1 MLFKRLFQAATICE
15 YQSISEAA
23 RTLGISQSTLSAS
36 VAGLE
41 QIVGNRLFE
50 RAFRGVYPLASA
62 WSIYCQMDEID
73 WQLRRVESLRESHGE
88 DTSCSPTI
96 VLPETMAGGQLH
108 RSLRAGVGS
117 GMFRLIIEDNSFPR
131 GHRLRMSVP
140 DSISPQSSHVCD
152 YGWSVVALAKTMD
165 TVPGSPLDMDLL
177 RHRSIAIAGLGDFE
191 QQALEKML
199 VEDVM
204 KRLTHLSLQHWQIPR
219 YLIEEPGRVLIVPE
233 HTLLP
238 VMTGGWLESYPLKN
252 TDRLAL
258 VIDRDKEDPQPEDTE
273 RLAEQLRALIAD
285 FSKNRVRQFSVTHR
299 GLRSFET
306 LYTTRSV
313 SKAARQLHV
322 VQPAMSKQIKN
333 LEASIGTKLFDRSTT
348 GVTPRE
354 SAHRLHRVTKQL
366 LAQVENL
373 LTPDKKVV
381 GSEHTIV
388 TIGYLPAYDSRS
400 AIAVALRDTIEEWRK
415 TYPLLHLISLEGYS
429 KKQFLWLQE
438 KRILFAIVESLYN
451 MEGLHSIR
459 LRQDPLSV
467 YLGPGVEARD
477 ISAPLMPEDLMH
489 LKLILPSPD
498 HGIRTLIDRQF
509 AKLGIKLQPE
519 LEIDSLASLV
529 MLVKSGNYATILPE
543 NAIMETNSE
552 LRKRELHSASLARTL
567 YLVHRAEEVFGPPEQ
582 KIISLLIKNLDSGN
596 SERKDVDQVTTQER
610 KVES

>member
-204 KRLTHLSLQHWQIPR
+204 TRQVATLSPDDELVAAGSLFKENLFHAVPIVDEEGLLLGILTT
-219 YLIEEPGRVLIVPE
+219 YD
-233 HTLLP
+233 LL
-238 VMTGGWLESYPLKN
+238 EFFFN
-252 TDRLAL
+252 
-258 VIDRDKEDPQPEDTE
+258 
-273 RLAEQLRALIAD
+273 
-285 FSKNRVRQFSVTHR
+285 
-299 GLRSFET
+299 
-306 LYTTRSV
+306 
-313 SKAARQLHV
+313 
-322 VQPAMSKQIKN
+322 QPA
-333 LEASIGTKLFDRSTT
+333 
-348 GVTPRE
+348 
-354 SAHRLHRVTKQL
+354 
-366 LAQVENL
+366 L
-373 LTPDKKVV
+373 LT
-381 GSEHTIV
+381 
-388 TIGYLPAYDSRS
+388 
-400 AIAVALRDTIEEWRK
+400 
-415 TYPLLHLISLEGYS
+415 
-429 KKQFLWLQE
+429 Q
-438 KRILFAIVESLYN
+438 
-451 MEGLHSIR
+451 
-459 LRQDPLSV
+459 
-467 YLGPGVEARD
+467 
-477 ISAPLMPEDLMH
+477 
-489 LKLILPSPD
+489 
-498 HGIRTLIDRQF
+498 
-509 AKLGIKLQPE
+509 
-519 LEIDSLASLV
+519 
-529 MLVKSGNYATILPE
+529 
-543 NAIMETNSE
+543 
-552 LRKRELHSASLARTL
+552 
-567 YLVHRAEEVFGPPEQ
+567 
-582 KIISLLIKNLDSGN
+582 
-596 SERKDVDQVTTQER
+596 
-610 KVES
+610 